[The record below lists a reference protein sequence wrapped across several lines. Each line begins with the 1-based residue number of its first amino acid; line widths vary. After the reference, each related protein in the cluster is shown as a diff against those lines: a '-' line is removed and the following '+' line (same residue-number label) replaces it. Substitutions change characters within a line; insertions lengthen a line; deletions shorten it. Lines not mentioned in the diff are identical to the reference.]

1 MRTRGMSVT
10 ASSRLGIDGHR
21 AHTPLHSLR
30 ATVHRPGS
38 RSGTCASVWSVSIPP
53 RSALPTERAPQKK
66 SGECSSLVSGSQC
79 SVVAKCSVAGARIG
93 MRARLGMPISAHPGM
108 HVSACASRMQHL
120 GLHVS
125 ACASQHAGLYL
136 RIGMRA
142 SACTSLHARLVH
154 ITRGTHGI
162 QNPQQ
167 SAQEAVP
174 VSVRLLSS
182 SRHGA
187 HQQPPSPG
195 QAPAAVPAAQHG
207 CHAGQPSSV
216 TGSLNPHSPML
227 GRAARGPTPQHGWAL
242 QNAS

>member
-1 MRTRGMSVT
+1 MRTRGTSVT
-10 ASSRLGIDGHR
+10 ASSRLGTDGHR

-53 RSALPTERAPQKK
+53 QSALPTDPAPQKK
-66 SGECSSLVSGSQC
+66 SGECSSLTSGSQC
-79 SVVAKCSVAGARIG
+79 SVVAKCSVTGARIG

-108 HVSACASRMQHL
+108 HVSHATSRPARLGMRVSACSSVPAHRHARLSM
-120 GLHVS
+120 HVS
-125 ACASQHAGLYL
+125 ACPSGAHHARHAWNPEPAAISTGS
-136 RIGMRA
+136 
-142 SACTSLHARLVH
+142 SAC
-154 ITRGTHGI
+154 
-162 QNPQQ
+162 
-167 SAQEAVP
+167 